1 MTKEQLKPLIDK
13 AIFDVH
19 NASVVAENMK
29 VEKPGVASARELYR
43 RTTLANASAL
53 ALERALTAEEPPRT
67 S

>member
-19 NASVVAENMK
+19 NASVIAENMK
-29 VEKPGVASARELYR
+29 VEKPGIASARELYR

-53 ALERALTAEEPPRT
+53 ALERAMAGEESPKIG
-67 S
+67 